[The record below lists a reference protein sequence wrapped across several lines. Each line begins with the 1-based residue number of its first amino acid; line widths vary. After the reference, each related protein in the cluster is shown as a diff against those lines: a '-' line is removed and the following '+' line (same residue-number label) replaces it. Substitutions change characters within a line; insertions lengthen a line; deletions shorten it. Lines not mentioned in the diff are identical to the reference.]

1 MPALHLGIDRLIRRD
16 IRPDLLARLTGGR
29 IGMLTNDLALTSGLV
44 RGREALAATGFSF
57 ARLFG
62 PEHGLSGRAR
72 EGEHVG
78 DLRDPVTGVEVR
90 SLYGD
95 AVRPSASD
103 LDDLD
108 VVLVDLPDV
117 GARFYTYIWTMS
129 HLLEACAD
137 AGVAVVVLDR
147 PNPLGGRLDRAEGP
161 MLDEGAQ
168 SLVGR
173 WTMPIRHGLTIGEL
187 ARHWVRTRGI
197 DVELEVVEV
206 AGLTR
211 DAAIGGGE
219 STWMPP
225 SPNLPSP
232 TTTLLYPG
240 TCLAEGVNVSEGRST
255 AVPFRVIAAPFIDG
269 ERYASA
275 VNAAGLPGLAAVP
288 YGFTPLVRDHAGEAC
303 EGIILH
309 VTGADA
315 LRPVSAGV
323 RLLSLIEE
331 LHPGALVERSLV
343 PMPGE
348 SDWSPLEK
356 LFGVRGAFAQ
366 IVAGEWDDPA
376 RLAVPDWADAVADDL
391 LYV

>member
-1 MPALHLGIDRLIRRD
+1 MLLGIDRLIRRD
-16 IRPDLLARLTGGR
+16 IRPDLLARLQSGR
-29 IGMLTNDLALTSGLV
+29 VGMVTNDLALTSDLR
-44 RGREALAATGFSF
+44 RGRQPLAENGWRF

-72 EGEHVG
+72 EGQLVE
-78 DLRDPVTGVEVR
+78 DLVDPVTGAEVR

-95 AVRPSASD
+95 AVRPAASD
-103 LDDLD
+103 LADLD
-108 VVLVDLPDV
+108 VMLIDLPDV

-129 HLLEACAD
+129 HVLEACAD

-147 PNPLGGRLDRAEGP
+147 PNPIGGRLDRAEGP
-161 MLDEGAQ
+161 MLDERAQ

-173 WTMPIRHGLTIGEL
+173 WSMPIRHGLTIGEL

-197 DVELEVVEV
+197 DVELDVVTVE
-206 AGLTR
+206 GWSR
-211 DAAIGGGE
+211 DALLPAPEG
-219 STWMPP
+219 TWMPP

-232 TTTLLYPG
+232 TTALLYPG

-269 ERYASA
+269 ERYA
-275 VNAAGLPGLAAVP
+275 AAIMAAELPGIAAVP
-288 YGFTPLVRDHAGEAC
+288 YGFTPLVRDHAGDAC
-303 EGIILH
+303 EGVILH
-309 VTGADA
+309 VTDAEA
-315 LRPVSAGV
+315 LRPVHTGV

-331 LHPGALVERSLV
+331 IHPGALEERSLV

-348 SDWSPLEK
+348 SDWTPLEK
-356 LFGVRGAFAQ
+356 LFGVEGAFTQ
-366 IVAGEWDDPA
+366 IVGGEWDDPD
-376 RLAVPDWADAVADDL
+376 RLVVPGWRDAVAEDL

>member
-1 MPALHLGIDRLIRRD
+1 MLLGIDRLIRRD
-16 IRPDLLARLTGGR
+16 VRPDLLSRLGGSR
-29 IGMLTNDLALTSGLV
+29 IGMVTNDLALTSDLR
-44 RGREALAATGFSF
+44 RGRQSLSETGWRFT
-57 ARLFG
+57 RLFG

-72 EGEHVG
+72 EGELVG
-78 DLRDPVTGVEVR
+78 DLTDPVTGVEVR

-95 AVRPSASD
+95 DVRPAASD
-103 LDDLD
+103 LADLD
-108 VVLVDLPDV
+108 VMLIDLPDV

-129 HLLEACAD
+129 HVLEACAD

-147 PNPLGGRLDRAEGP
+147 PNPIGGRLDRAEGP
-161 MLDEGAQ
+161 MLDERAQ

-197 DVELEVVEV
+197 DVDLDVIEVD
-206 AGLTR
+206 GWSR
-211 DAAIGGGE
+211 DAPIGGGE
-219 STWMPP
+219 GTWMPP

-232 TTTLLYPG
+232 TTALLYPG

-255 AVPFRVIAAPFIDG
+255 AVPFRVIAAPFLDG
-269 ERYASA
+269 ERYA
-275 VNAAGLPGLAAVP
+275 AAIGEAALPGIAAVP

-303 EGIILH
+303 EGVILH
-309 VTGADA
+309 VSDPEA
-315 LRPVSAGV
+315 LRPVHTGA

-331 LHPGALVERSLV
+331 IHPGALEERSLV

-356 LFGVRGAFAQ
+356 LFGVKGAFAQ
-366 IVAGEWDDPA
+366 IVAGEWNDPE
-376 RLAVPDWADAVADDL
+376 RFAVPEWPDAVAEDL
-391 LYV
+391 LYS

>member
-1 MPALHLGIDRLIRRD
+1 MLLGIDRLIRRD
-16 IRPDLLARLTGGR
+16 IRPDLLSRLADGR
-29 IGMLTNDLALTSGLV
+29 IGMLTNDLALTSDLV
-44 RGREALAATGFSF
+44 RGRQSLAATGWRFT
-57 ARLFG
+57 RLFG

-78 DLRDPVTGVEVR
+78 DLTDPVTGVEVR

-95 AVRPSASD
+95 DVRPAAGD
-103 LDDLD
+103 LADLD

-129 HLLEACAD
+129 HMLEACAD

-147 PNPLGGRLDRAEGP
+147 PNPIGGRLDQAEGP
-161 MLDEGAQ
+161 MLDERGQ

-197 DVELEVVEV
+197 DVDHDVVEV
-206 AGLTR
+206 VGWSR
-211 DAAIGGGE
+211 DAPYGGGE
-219 STWMPP
+219 RTWMPP
-225 SPNLPSP
+225 SPNLPNP

-255 AVPFRVIAAPFIDG
+255 AVPFRVIAAPFLDG
-269 ERYASA
+269 ERYSA
-275 VNAAGLPGLAAVP
+275 AIAEAGLPGIAAVP

-303 EGIILH
+303 EGVILH
-309 VTGADA
+309 ITDADA
-315 LRPVSAGV
+315 LRPVHTGA

-331 LHPGALVERSLV
+331 IHPGALEERSLV

-356 LFGVRGAFAQ
+356 LFGVKGAFAQ
-366 IVAGEWDDPA
+366 IIAGEWNDPE
-376 RLAVPDWADAVADDL
+376 RFSVPGWADAVAEDL
-391 LYV
+391 LYA

>member
-1 MPALHLGIDRLIRRD
+1 MLLGIDRLIRRD
-16 IRPDLLARLTGGR
+16 IRPDLLARLAGAR
-29 IGMLTNDLALTSGLV
+29 LGMVTNDLALTSDLR
-44 RGREALAATGFSF
+44 RGREPLTEAGWTLT
-57 ARLFG
+57 RLFG

-78 DLRDPVTGVEVR
+78 DLVDPVTGVEVR

-95 AVRPSASD
+95 AVRPAASD
-103 LDDLD
+103 LADLD
-108 VVLVDLPDV
+108 VMLIDLPDV
-117 GARFYTYIWTMS
+117 GARFYTYVWTMS
-129 HLLEACAD
+129 HVLEACAD

-161 MLDEGAQ
+161 MLDERAQ

-173 WTMPIRHGLTIGEL
+173 WSMPIRHGLTIGEL

-197 DVELEVVEV
+197 DVELEVIEV

-219 STWMPP
+219 ATWMPP

-275 VNAAGLPGLAAVP
+275 INAADLPGLVAVP

-303 EGIILH
+303 EGVILH
-309 VTGADA
+309 VTDAEA
-315 LRPVSAGV
+315 LRPVHAGA
-323 RLLSLIEE
+323 RMLSLIEE
-331 LHPGALVERSLV
+331 IHPGALVERSLV

-356 LFGVRGAFAQ
+356 LFGVQGAFSQ
-366 IVAGEWDDPA
+366 IVAGEWNDPA
-376 RLAVPDWADAVADDL
+376 RFAVPEWADAVAADL
-391 LYV
+391 LYR

>member
-1 MPALHLGIDRLIRRD
+1 MHLGIDRLVRRD
-16 IRPDLLARLTGGR
+16 IRPDLLSRLTAGR
-29 IGMLTNDLALTSGLV
+29 IGMLTNDLALTSDLV
-44 RGREALAATGFSF
+44 RGRQALAESGWEFSL
-57 ARLFG
+57 LFG

-78 DLRDPVTGVEVR
+78 DLTDPVTGVAVR
-90 SLYGD
+90 SLYGAD
-95 AVRPSASD
+95 VRPTPAD
-103 LDDLD
+103 LAGLD
-108 VVLVDLPDV
+108 AVLVDLPDV

-147 PNPLGGRLDRAEGP
+147 PNPIGGRLDRAEGP
-161 MLDEGAQ
+161 MLDEAGQ

-173 WTMPIRHGLTIGEL
+173 WTLPVRHGLTIGEL
-187 ARHWVRTRGI
+187 ARHWVRTRRI
-197 DVELEVVEV
+197 DVELEVIEV
-206 AGLTR
+206 DGWTR
-211 DAAIGGGE
+211 DASIDGQE
-219 STWMPP
+219 RTWMPP

-275 VNAAGLPGLAAVP
+275 IAAAGLPGLAAVP
-288 YGFTPLVRDHAGEAC
+288 YGFTPLVRDHVGEPC
-303 EGIILH
+303 EGVILH
-309 VTGADA
+309 VTDADA
-315 LRPVSAGV
+315 LRPVHAGA
-323 RLLSLIEE
+323 RLLSLVEE
-331 LHPGALVERSLV
+331 IHPGALEERSLI

-348 SDWSPLEK
+348 SDWTPLEK

-366 IVAGEWDDPA
+366 ITAGEWNDP
-376 RLAVPDWADAVADDL
+376 RRFAVPEWADAVAADL
-391 LYV
+391 LYS

>member
-1 MPALHLGIDRLIRRD
+1 MAPLHLGIDRLVARD
-16 IRPDLLARLTGGR
+16 IRPDLLSRLMSGR
-29 IGMLTNDLALTSGLV
+29 VGMLTNDLALTSDLV
-44 RGREALAATGFSF
+44 RGREALAASGWDF
-57 ARLFG
+57 ALLFG

-78 DLRDPVTGVEVR
+78 DLTDPVTSVAVR

-95 AVRPSASD
+95 AVRPTAAD
-103 LDDLD
+103 LAGLD
-108 VVLVDLPDV
+108 AVLVDLPDV

-161 MLDEGAQ
+161 MLDEGGQ

-187 ARHWVRTRGI
+187 ARHWVRTRRI

-211 DAAIGGGE
+211 DRAIGGGE
-219 STWMPP
+219 GTWMPP

-255 AVPFRVIAAPFIDG
+255 AVPFRVLAAPFIDG
-269 ERYASA
+269 EGYAAA

-303 EGIILH
+303 EGVILH
-309 VTGADA
+309 VTDAEA
-315 LRPVSAGV
+315 LRPVHAGV
-323 RLLSLIEE
+323 RLLSLLEQ

-366 IVAGEWDDPA
+366 ITRGEWDDPA
-376 RLAVPDWADAVADDL
+376 RLAVPDWPDAVAPDL
-391 LYV
+391 LYA

>member
-1 MPALHLGIDRLIRRD
+1 MHLGIDRLIRRD
-16 IRPDLLARLTGGR
+16 IRPDLLARLSGAR
-29 IGMLTNDLALTSGLV
+29 LGMVTNDLALTSDLR
-44 RGREALAATGFSF
+44 RGREPLTESGWALT
-57 ARLFG
+57 RLFG

-78 DLRDPVTGVEVR
+78 DLVDPVTGVEVR

-95 AVRPSASD
+95 AVRPDPAD
-103 LDDLD
+103 LADLD
-108 VVLVDLPDV
+108 VMLIDLPDV
-117 GARFYTYIWTMS
+117 GARFYTYVWTMS
-129 HLLEACAD
+129 HVLEACAD

-161 MLDEGAQ
+161 MLDERAQ

-173 WTMPIRHGLTIGEL
+173 WSMPIRHGLTIGEL

-197 DVELEVVEV
+197 DVELDVIEVD
-206 AGLTR
+206 GLTR

-219 STWMPP
+219 ATWMPP

-275 VNAAGLPGLAAVP
+275 INAADLPGLVAVP

-303 EGIILH
+303 EGVILH
-309 VTGADA
+309 VTDAEA
-315 LRPVSAGV
+315 LRPVHAGA
-323 RLLSLIEE
+323 RMLSLIEE
-331 LHPGALVERSLV
+331 IHPGALVERSLV

-356 LFGVRGAFAQ
+356 LFGVQGAFSQ
-366 IVAGEWDDPA
+366 IVAGEWNDPA
-376 RLAVPDWADAVADDL
+376 RFAVPEWADAVAADL
-391 LYV
+391 LYA

>member
-1 MPALHLGIDRLIRRD
+1 MLLGIDRLIRRD
-16 IRPDLLARLTGGR
+16 LRPDLIARLRGAR
-29 IGMLTNDLALTSGLV
+29 IGLVTNDLALTSDLQ
-44 RGREALAATGFSF
+44 RGRQPLVADGWTLT
-57 ARLFG
+57 RLFG

-72 EGEHVG
+72 EGELV
-78 DLRDPVTGVEVR
+78 DDRIDPVTGVEVR
-90 SLYGD
+90 SLYGAD
-95 AVRPSASD
+95 VRPVASD
-103 LDDLD
+103 LADLD
-108 VVLVDLPDV
+108 VMLIDLPDV

-129 HLLEACAD
+129 HVLEACAA

-173 WTMPIRHGLTIGEL
+173 WSMPIRHGLTIGEL

-197 DVELEVVEV
+197 DVELEVIEV
-206 AGLTR
+206 DGWSR
-211 DAAIGGGE
+211 AAPIAVNE
-219 STWMPP
+219 RTWMPP

-232 TTTLLYPG
+232 TTVLLYPG

-255 AVPFRVIAAPFIDG
+255 AVPFRVIAAPFLDG

-275 VNAAGLPGLAAVP
+275 IAAADLPGLAAVP

-303 EGIILH
+303 EGVILH
-309 VTGADA
+309 VTDAEA
-315 LRPVSAGV
+315 LRPVHTGA

-331 LHPGALVERSLV
+331 IHPGALVERSFV

-366 IVAGEWDDPA
+366 IVGGEWNDPA
-376 RLAVPDWADAVADDL
+376 RFAVPDWADAVADDL
-391 LYV
+391 LYR

>member
-1 MPALHLGIDRLIRRD
+1 MLLGIDRLIRRD
-16 IRPDLLARLTGGR
+16 IRPDLLARLQGGR
-29 IGMLTNDLALTSGLV
+29 VGMVTNDLALTSDLR
-44 RGREALAATGFSF
+44 RGRQPLAETGWRFT
-57 ARLFG
+57 RLFG

-72 EGEHVG
+72 EGEIVE
-78 DLRDPVTGVEVR
+78 DLVDPVTGVEVR

-95 AVRPSASD
+95 AVRPASFD
-103 LDDLD
+103 LADLD
-108 VVLVDLPDV
+108 VMLIDLPDV

-129 HLLEACAD
+129 HVLEACAD

-147 PNPLGGRLDRAEGP
+147 PNPIGGRLDRAEGP
-161 MLDEGAQ
+161 MLDERAQ

-173 WTMPIRHGLTIGEL
+173 WSMPIRHGLTIGEL

-197 DVELEVVEV
+197 DVELDVVTVE
-206 AGLTR
+206 GWSR
-211 DAAIGGGE
+211 DAPRRVEEG
-219 STWMPP
+219 TWMPP

-232 TTTLLYPG
+232 MTALLYPG
-240 TCLAEGVNVSEGRST
+240 TCLAEGMNVSEGRST

-269 ERYASA
+269 ERYATA
-275 VNAAGLPGLAAVP
+275 IMAAGLPGIAAVP

-303 EGIILH
+303 EGVIVH
-309 VTGADA
+309 VTDAEA
-315 LRPVSAGV
+315 LRPVHTGV

-331 LHPGALVERSLV
+331 IHPGVLEERSLV

-356 LFGVRGAFAQ
+356 LFGVEGAFAQ
-366 IVAGEWDDPA
+366 IVGGEWDDPE
-376 RLAVPDWADAVADDL
+376 RLAVPGWQDAVAEDL

>member
-1 MPALHLGIDRLIRRD
+1 MLLGIDRLIRRD
-16 IRPDLLARLTGGR
+16 IRPDLLSRLSGSR
-29 IGMLTNDLALTSGLV
+29 IGMLTNDLALTSDLV
-44 RGREALAATGFSF
+44 RGRQALAATGWRFT
-57 ARLFG
+57 RLFG

-78 DLRDPVTGVEVR
+78 DLTDPVTGVEVR

-95 AVRPSASD
+95 AVRPAASD
-103 LDDLD
+103 LADLD
-108 VVLVDLPDV
+108 VVLIDLPDV

-129 HLLEACAD
+129 HMLEACAD

-147 PNPLGGRLDRAEGP
+147 PNPIGGRLDQAEGP
-161 MLDEGAQ
+161 MLDERGQ

-187 ARHWVRTRGI
+187 ARHWVRARGI
-197 DVELEVVEV
+197 DVDLDVIEVD
-206 AGLTR
+206 GWSR
-211 DAAIGGGE
+211 DAPYGGGE
-219 STWMPP
+219 RTWMPP
-225 SPNLPSP
+225 SPNLPNP

-255 AVPFRVIAAPFIDG
+255 AVPFRVIAAPFLDG
-269 ERYASA
+269 ERYSA
-275 VNAAGLPGLAAVP
+275 AIAEAGLPGIAAVP

-303 EGIILH
+303 EGVILH
-309 VTGADA
+309 ITDAGA
-315 LRPVSAGV
+315 LRPVHTGV

-331 LHPGALVERSLV
+331 IHPGELEERSLV

-356 LFGVRGAFAQ
+356 LFGVKGAFAQ
-366 IVAGEWDDPA
+366 IVAGEWNDPA
-376 RLAVPDWADAVADDL
+376 RFAVPGWADAVAEDL
-391 LYV
+391 LYT

>member
-1 MPALHLGIDRLIRRD
+1 MLLGIDRLIRRD
-16 IRPDLLARLTGGR
+16 IPADLRTRLTGSR
-29 IGMLTNDLALTSGLV
+29 IGMVTNDLALTSDLQ
-44 RGREALAATGFSF
+44 RGRQPLVASGWEL

-78 DLRDPVTGVEVR
+78 DVTDPVTGVEVR
-90 SLYGD
+90 SLYGAD
-95 AVRPSASD
+95 VRPTPQD
-103 LDDLD
+103 LADLD
-108 VVLVDLPDV
+108 VMLIDLPDV

-129 HLLEACAD
+129 HVLEACAD

-147 PNPLGGRLDRAEGP
+147 PNPLGGRLDQVEGP
-161 MLDEGAQ
+161 LLDEGAQ

-173 WTMPIRHGLTIGEL
+173 WSMPIRHALTIGEL

-197 DVELEVVEV
+197 DVELTVVAVE
-206 AGLTR
+206 GWTR
-211 DAAIGGGE
+211 DAPPAANE
-219 STWMPP
+219 RTWMPP

-232 TTTLLYPG
+232 MTTLLYPG

-255 AVPFRVIAAPFIDG
+255 AVPFRVIAAPFLDG
-269 ERYASA
+269 ERYATA
-275 VNAAGLPGLAAVP
+275 INTARLPGLVAVP

-303 EGIILH
+303 EGVILH
-309 VTGADA
+309 VTDAEA
-315 LRPVSAGV
+315 LRPVHAGA
-323 RLLSLIEE
+323 RMLSLIEQ
-331 LHPGALVERSLV
+331 LHPGALEERSFV

-356 LFGVRGAFAQ
+356 LFGVHGAFAQ

-376 RLAVPDWADAVADDL
+376 RFAVPEWADAVAEDL
-391 LYV
+391 LYR